1 MSNYLLDLVRRGA
14 GLAPAVAPE
23 PSLQP
28 DFGPLLPMDA
38 IPEPL
43 GMFPAEEA
51 HPDAPIPRAPT
62 LLNAPERPTL
72 EPEPD
77 PPASDRETAPNT
89 LSQSPTG
96 SESDSKQ
103 GARHAVNAH
112 PPESSSEDATL
123 SSGDSS
129 GGEMTLQRSR
139 LPSRPSRPE
148 LPDDD
153 ASLQVPAEP
162 ETISP
167 GHETREDSPQAGSPG
182 LATPV
187 ENLPPASPRQR
198 HRQPESPGDALPTG
212 EPSALDAVSLQGDTR
227 GHPTQGRSPKVEPPA
242 DNLQTRAKTVM
253 DENHSPER
261 ATAKA
266 PHPEDA
272 PTASRDETDPN
283 PEATIEAQPRV
294 PRTSVE
300 SPGPRS
306 QAITD
311 RTTAAHGTPEAR
323 VSPLED
329 HSRANA
335 RVSDPD
341 RGAQDVEVPD
351 RSGPV
356 LPEAQPP
363 GRPGGRTTRPAGGE
377 PEGSRNSSLPP
388 TAEGAMRTPTRLAP
402 RTVQGQPERSGQGD
416 ESQNSRKVPARS
428 GMVPRSREGRAA
440 PAIDLLSE
448 STVLAAREEPASSR
462 SRSQTIQVH
471 IGKVEVRAA
480 TPPAAPAPRAPRPQG
495 FEGYE
500 LMRSYLSWERQ

>member
-1 MSNYLLDLVRRGA
+1 M
-14 GLAPAVAPE
+14 
-23 PSLQP
+23 
-28 DFGPLLPMDA
+28 
-38 IPEPL
+38 
-43 GMFPAEEA
+43 
-51 HPDAPIPRAPT
+51 
-62 LLNAPERPTL
+62 
-72 EPEPD
+72 
-77 PPASDRETAPNT
+77 
-89 LSQSPTG
+89 
-96 SESDSKQ
+96 Q
-103 GARHAVNAH
+103 GARRAENV
-112 PPESSSEDATL
+112 PPTKPTSEDAP
-123 SSGDSS
+123 SSSLKIS
-129 GGEMTLQRSR
+129 GTEPIPPRSR
-139 LPSRPSRPE
+139 PPAGYHRPE
-148 LPDDD
+148 PPGED
-153 ASLQVPAEP
+153 ASTRVSPDPGAV
-162 ETISP
+162 SP

-182 LATPV
+182 LASPA

-198 HRQPESPGDALPTG
+198 HRRPESPGDTLPTG
-212 EPSALDAVSLQGDTR
+212 EPSALDAVSLLGDTR

-253 DENHSPER
+253 DENLSPQR
-261 ATAKA
+261 GTAKA
-266 PHPEDA
+266 SHPEDA
-272 PTASRDETDPN
+272 QTASRDETDPN
-283 PEATIEAQPRV
+283 PEATIEVQPHV

-311 RTTAAHGTPEAR
+311 RTMAAHGTPEAR
-323 VSPLED
+323 VYPLED

-341 RGAQDVEVPD
+341 RGAQDTEVPD

-388 TAEGAMRTPTRLAP
+388 TVEGAMRTPTRLAP
-402 RTVQGQPERSGQGD
+402 RTVQGQPVRSGQGD
-416 ESQNSRKVPARS
+416 EPQNSRNVPARS
-428 GMVPRSREGRAA
+428 GVVPRSREGRAA
-440 PAIDLLSE
+440 PAVDLLSG
-448 STVLAAREEPASSR
+448 STVLAAREEPASGR

-471 IGKVEVRAA
+471 IGKVEVRAV